1 MSRIA
6 RYLRIFYRSVEFFTT
21 FLLVQRVMQRS
32 LLLKIMNK
40 TILIT
45 GASRGI
51 GAACV
56 RYAEKMGLGVVATAR
71 SKDKLDALQEQYPTI
86 QTIVADIST
95 AKGRETIA
103 SRIKQPL
110 DFLLHNAAVLYPPK
124 KLIEAD
130 NTEFTQSITINVEP
144 IIFLTQQL
152 LPQLKQAH
160 DKARIL
166 TLTSRAANN
175 AYAGIGSYC
184 ISKAAALMATN
195 VLKTELE
202 PMGILINSYSPGVV
216 DTAMQ
221 KTLRSSTDEIF
232 PYSSDFKQ
240 LKTDNKLI
248 TPKHVAEHLITA
260 LTSLPETGFM
270 HDTIKFKP

>member
-1 MSRIA
+1 
-6 RYLRIFYRSVEFFTT
+6 
-21 FLLVQRVMQRS
+21 
-32 LLLKIMNK
+32 MNK

-56 RYAEKMGLGVVATAR
+56 RYAEKMGLGVIATAR
-71 SKDKLDALQEQYPTI
+71 SKDKLDVLQEQYPTI
-86 QTIVADIST
+86 QIVVADIST

-103 SRIKQPL
+103 SRIKHPL

-124 KLIEAD
+124 KLIEVDAA
-130 NTEFTQSITINVEP
+130 EFTQTITTNVEP

-152 LPQLKQAH
+152 LPQLKQAQN
-160 DKARIL
+160 KARIL

-195 VLKTELE
+195 ILKAELK
-202 PMGILINSYSPGVV
+202 PLAILINSYSPGVV

-221 KTLRSSTDEIF
+221 KKLRSSTDEIF
-232 PYSSDFKQ
+232 PYSSDFKK

-248 TPKHVAEHLITA
+248 TPEQVAEHIITA
-260 LTSLPETGFM
+260 LTSFSETEFM
-270 HDTIKFKP
+270 HDTIEFKS